1 MLKDQIYL
9 YINESIDETFRDT
22 SKLNNML
29 DTILNNLIKN
39 IVKIVKTDEL
49 SIFNTI
55 FKNITLYCRYYN
67 ITDINDTSQINIK
80 QWIDLMVMC
89 DIVLV
94 LNLVYLNMINDKLS
108 FKFMTRVSLD
118 GNNCLFL
125 FKMMVCLADKYYN
138 MLNDCYL
145 EYDLDKELDNDM
157 VRSMSTNLD
166 RFIVGINSGMD
177 MDQEIRLYIQTQIDT
192 LKMNNN
198 YITNT
203 VISILDRSS
212 LISTDGLRE
221 ELIKNNSV
229 LADDLINKISY

>member
-108 FKFMTRVSLD
+108 FKFMTR
-118 GNNCLFL
+118 G
-125 FKMMVCLADKYYN
+125 
-138 MLNDCYL
+138 
-145 EYDLDKELDNDM
+145 
-157 VRSMSTNLD
+157 
-166 RFIVGINSGMD
+166 
-177 MDQEIRLYIQTQIDT
+177 
-192 LKMNNN
+192 
-198 YITNT
+198 
-203 VISILDRSS
+203 
-212 LISTDGLRE
+212 
-221 ELIKNNSV
+221 
-229 LADDLINKISY
+229 